1 MNNRGNKFLR
11 LEGWRINVLY
21 FLIFTIFGYYA
32 IRLFELQILNRDSY
46 LGQAEENRT
55 REISVPTQRGIIRD
69 RNGVVLARNIAS
81 YNVIITPANLP
92 GDPTLEPLPGA
103 VEKVYRELS
112 PLIDIPVTNGQLNED
127 TVRLFTPCQT
137 DFGIKEIVIIADT
150 NAPYTPVR
158 VTCDVDK
165 DTAMRIS
172 EKTDDW
178 PGVEIEVI
186 PIREYPTGEM
196 TSEIIGFLGP
206 IPAVLE
212 DEYRELGFVPNRD
225 KVGYAGVESS
235 LNDQLSGKNGTR
247 LVEVDVAGKELRDL
261 VPPEEPV
268 PGENVM
274 LTIDARLQAAT
285 KAALI
290 GEIEWWNVYFNTIRS
305 ANGVAIAINPKTGEV
320 LSLVS
325 FPTFE
330 NNRMARFIPAY
341 YYEQLSR
348 DPNRPLFN
356 HAISA
361 EHPPGSVY
369 KLATAIG
376 ALNERVIS
384 PTQSVDDP
392 GKITIL
398 EKYAPND
405 PGTPRDY
412 VCYDDLGHGRVSFLR
427 GIALSCD
434 VYFYKIGG
442 GYPGEVPV
450 GLGIDRMAEYAKAL
464 GYGDVTGIELPGET
478 TGLVPTSAWKRIN
491 LSENWSIGDTYI
503 AAMGQGFVLST
514 PLQVLVSAAIVAN
527 DGVYM
532 QPTLVREVQD
542 SEGNVIK
549 PFTPTIKWDIT
560 KDPMIAVF
568 DENGIST
575 EEKKVVEPWVVDLT
589 QQGMRMTITDGT
601 AERVFRNF
609 VVNGKEIQVAGK
621 TGTAEYCDNVAQSK
635 NLCQPGNWPTHA
647 WFIGYAPYE
656 DPEIAV
662 VAFVYNGGEGAS
674 VAGPIARKI
683 LEAYFELKAIDAG
696 EPEFVAPEPT
706 IPVEA
711 EP

>member
-1 MNNRGNKFLR
+1 MNNRGNKTNQ
-11 LEGWRINVLY
+11 LEAWRVRIIY
-21 FLIFTIFGYYA
+21 FLIVAIFGYYA
-32 IRLFELQILNRDSY
+32 IRLFNLQILQRGTY

-55 REISVPTQRGIIRD
+55 REISIPTERGIILD
-69 RNGVVLARNIAS
+69 RNGLVLARNIAS
-81 YNVIITPANLP
+81 YNITITPANLP

-103 VEKVYRELS
+103 VENVYRELS
-112 PLIDIPVTNGQLNED
+112 PLIEIPVSNGQLNED

-158 VTCDVDK
+158 VACDIDEEI
-165 DTAMRIS
+165 AMQIR
-172 EKTDDW
+172 EKASDW
-178 PGVEIEVI
+178 PGVEIEVL

-212 DEYRELGFVPNRD
+212 EEYRDLGFVPNRD

-247 LVEVDVAGKELRDL
+247 MVEVDVAGKELRDL
-261 VPPEEPV
+261 QPPQEAV
-268 PGENVM
+268 SGNNVV
-274 LTIDARLQAAT
+274 LTIDTRLQAAT

-290 GEIEWWNVYFNTIRS
+290 GEIEWWNRYFNNIRS
-305 ANGVAIAINPKTGEV
+305 SNGVAIVMNPKTGEI

-341 YYEQLSR
+341 YYEQLSN

-369 KLATAIG
+369 KLSTAIG
-376 ALNERVIS
+376 AMNENVIS
-384 PTQSVDDP
+384 PTQSVACP
-392 GKITIL
+392 GKISII

-412 VCYDDLGHGRVSFLR
+412 VCYDDLGHGRVSYLR

-434 VYFYKIGG
+434 IYFYKIGG

-464 GYGDVTGIELPGET
+464 GYGQVTGIELPGET

-532 QPTLVREVQD
+532 QPTLVKEIQD
-542 SEGNVIK
+542 SEGNVIQ
-549 PFTPTIKWDIT
+549 PFTPKVKWDIT
-560 KDPMIAVF
+560 KDPLIVVF
-568 DENGIST
+568 DENGIPT
-575 EEKKVVEPWVVDLT
+575 EEKKVVQDWVVDLT
-589 QQGMRMTITDGT
+589 QQGMRMTITEGT
-601 AERVFRNF
+601 AENYFRNF
-609 VVNGKEIQVAGK
+609 IINGKEIQIAGK
-621 TGTAEYCDNVAQSK
+621 TGTAEYCDNVAQEK

-683 LEAYFELKAIDAG
+683 LEAYFELKAIDSG
-696 EPEFVAPEPT
+696 EPEYVEPEIVAP
-706 IPVEA
+706 
-711 EP
+711 

>member
-1 MNNRGNKFLR
+1 MNNRGNTSER
-11 LEGWRINVLY
+11 LEGWRIKVLY
-21 FLIFTIFGYYA
+21 FMIFAIFGYYA
-32 IRLFELQILNRDSY
+32 IRLFDLQILHSNTY
-46 LGQAEENRT
+46 LGQSVENRT
-55 REISVPTQRGIIRD
+55 REVSVPTQRGIILD
-69 RNGVVLARNIAS
+69 RKGVVLARNIAS

-92 GDPTLEPLPGA
+92 GDPTVEPLTGA

-112 PLIDIPVTNGQLNED
+112 VLINIPVSNGQLNEE

-137 DFGIKEIVIIADT
+137 DFGIKEIVVIADT

-158 VTCDVDK
+158 VACDVDK
-165 DTAMRIS
+165 NTAMQIG
-172 EKTDDW
+172 EKSGDW

-212 DEYRELGFVPNRD
+212 EEYRARGFVPNRD

-247 LVEVDVAGKELRDL
+247 MVEVDVAGKELRDL
-261 VPPEEPV
+261 EPPQAAI
-268 PGENVM
+268 PGENVV
-274 LTIDARLQAAT
+274 LTIDTRLQAAT

-290 GEIEWWNVYFNTIRS
+290 GEIEWWNLYFNNIRS
-305 ANGVAIAINPKTGEV
+305 SNGVAIAINPKTGEI

-330 NNRMARFIPAY
+330 NNRLARFIPAY

-369 KLATAIG
+369 KLSTAIG

-384 PTQSVDDP
+384 PTQSVADP

-398 EKYAPND
+398 EKFAPNE
-405 PGTPRDY
+405 PGRPRDY
-412 VCYDDLGHGRVSFLR
+412 VCYDKLGHGRVSYLR

-450 GLGIDRMAEYAKAL
+450 GLGVDRMAEYAKAL
-464 GYGDVTGIELPGET
+464 GYGAVTGIELPGEA

-532 QPTLVREVQD
+532 QPTLVRELQD
-542 SEGNVIK
+542 SEGNVIQ
-549 PFTPTIKWDIT
+549 PFTPKVKWDIT
-560 KDPMIAVF
+560 KDPLIAVF
-568 DENGIST
+568 DENGIAT
-575 EEKKVVEPWVVDLT
+575 EEKKVVEPWVIDLT
-589 QQGMRMTITDGT
+589 KQGMRMAVTEGT

-609 VVNGKEIQVAGK
+609 IINGKEIQVAGK
-621 TGTAEYCDNVAQSK
+621 TGTAEYCDNVAQAK

-647 WFIGYAPYE
+647 WFVGYAPYE
-656 DPEIAV
+656 DPEIV
-662 VAFVYNGGEGAS
+662 VIAFVYNGGEGAS

-683 LEAYFELKAIDAG
+683 LEAYFELKAIDSG
-696 EPEFVAPEPT
+696 EPEFVAPEVAAP
-706 IPVEA
+706 
-711 EP
+711 

>member
-1 MNNRGNKFLR
+1 MR

-21 FLIFTIFGYYA
+21 FLIIAIFGYYA
-32 IRLFELQILNRDSY
+32 IRLFDLQILNSNAY

-55 REISVPTQRGIIRD
+55 REISIPTQRGIILD

-92 GDPTLEPLPGA
+92 GDPTEEPLTGA
-103 VEKVYRELS
+103 VEQVYREIS
-112 PLIDIPVTNGQLNED
+112 PLINIPVSNGQLNED

-158 VTCDVDK
+158 IACDVDK
-165 DTAMRIS
+165 NTAMRIS

-206 IPAVLE
+206 IPAALE

-235 LNDQLSGKNGTR
+235 LNDQLAGKNGTR
-247 LVEVDVAGKELRDL
+247 MVEVDVAGKELRDL
-261 VPPEEPV
+261 IPPQEAV
-268 PGENVM
+268 SGENVV
-274 LTIDARLQAAT
+274 LTIDTRLQAAT
-285 KAALI
+285 KAALV
-290 GEIEWWNVYFNTIRS
+290 GEIEWWNRYFNNIRS
-305 ANGVAIAINPKTGEV
+305 SNGVAIAINPKTGEI

-369 KLATAIG
+369 KLSTAIG

-384 PTQSVDDP
+384 PTQSVSDP

-398 EKYAPND
+398 EKFAPND

-412 VCYDDLGHGRVSFLR
+412 VCYDALGHGRVSFLR

-464 GYGDVTGIELPGET
+464 GYGQVTGIELPGET

-532 QPTLVREVQD
+532 QPTLVKEIQD
-542 SEGNVIK
+542 SEGNVIQ
-549 PFTPTIKWDIT
+549 PFTPKIKWDIT
-560 KDPMIAVF
+560 KDPMIVVF

-575 EEKKVVEPWVVDLT
+575 EEKKVVEPWVIDLT
-589 QQGMRMTITDGT
+589 QQGMRMTVTDGT
-601 AERVFRNF
+601 AQRVFRNF
-609 VVNGKEIQVAGK
+609 IINGKEIQVAGK
-621 TGTAEYCDNVAQSK
+621 TGTAEYCDNVAQLK

-696 EPEFVAPEPT
+696 EPEFVAPEPVK
-706 IPVEA
+706 P
-711 EP
+711 